1 MQLSN
6 GYTTI
11 KINIENKTITD
22 SDTLLIGEGGNEIEV
37 CEVIYSV
44 LDKTTLPQGLK
55 VIQSEESADYFS
67 AILKIEEGINQMF
80 VSFIYAKVDNGINE
94 VRVYR
99 SEPEAMNNYYAN
111 SQLA

>member
-11 KINIENKTITD
+11 KINIENKSIAD
-22 SDTLLIGEGGNEIEV
+22 SDQRLIGDGGNEIEV
-37 CEVIYSV
+37 CEVFYSV

-55 VIQSEESADYFS
+55 VVQSEESADYFS
-67 AILKIEEGINQMF
+67 SILKIEEGVNKMF

-94 VRVYR
+94 VKIF
-99 SEPEAMNNYYAN
+99 STEKEAMNNYYAN
-111 SQLA
+111 SQLL

>member
-6 GYTTI
+6 EYSTI
-11 KINIENKTITD
+11 QINIENKSIAD
-22 SDTLLIGEGGNEIEV
+22 SDQRLIGEGGNEIEV
-37 CEVIYSV
+37 CEVFYSV

-55 VIQSEESADYFS
+55 VVQSDESGDYFMG
-67 AILKIEEGINQMF
+67 LLEIEEGVNKMF

-111 SQLA
+111 SQLL